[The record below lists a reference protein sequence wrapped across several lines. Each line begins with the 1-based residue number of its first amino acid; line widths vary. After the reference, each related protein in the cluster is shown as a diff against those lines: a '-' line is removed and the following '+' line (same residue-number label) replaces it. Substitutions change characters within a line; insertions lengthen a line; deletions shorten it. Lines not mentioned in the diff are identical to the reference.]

1 MKNLKTNIFI
11 IIVIAL
17 LNYSLAFA
25 WEDKTTHPA
34 LTDRAI
40 KHLQETGWIEPYF
53 QNNLGFKKHV
63 EKFLNNGGKDITI
76 IDLLLEGSRE
86 EDRPLSRAKNHFHNP
101 LQATNEAGLDQPKLK
116 GESALAWA
124 RGDTHSNEY
133 SWLAARTH
141 R

>member
-63 EKFLNNGGKDITI
+63 EEFLNNGEKDITI

-86 EDRPLSRAKNHFHNP
+86 EDAWPDKKNKDTMRSINHFHSPIDNKKEIRGHH
-101 LQATNEAGLDQPKLK
+101 TN
-116 GESALAWA
+116 
-124 RGDTHSNEY
+124 
-133 SWLAARTH
+133 
-141 R
+141 